1 MFLADT
7 KDLVKST
14 DIVRPIQQK
23 HHITDIL
30 AQNSKLKS
38 IAKTEKNKEFHYLK
52 QILMSKLNHFQQI
65 NKFNV

>member
-1 MFLADT
+1 MTLHFYEYVNQQNNLSSMFLADT

-38 IAKTEKNKEFHYLK
+38 IAKTEKIRNS
-52 QILMSKLNHFQQI
+52 II
-65 NKFNV
+65 